1 MKSLYI
7 TLFLACGL
15 NAYAQENRKASETQ
29 IQEAVNYQEAKAFE
43 AKMMKEAQQRAA
55 EKPSVFKLASEQG
68 LPVKPQSVSNT
79 PQDHEERLL
88 SRRDLTIQEIRKTI
102 PKD

>member
-15 NAYAQENRKASETQ
+15 HAYAQENRKDSETQ
-29 IQEAVNYQEAKAFE
+29 VQEAVNYKEAKAFE
-43 AKMMKEAQQRAA
+43 AEMITEAQQRTS
-55 EKPSVFKLASEQG
+55 EKPSVVKLASEQG
-68 LPVKPQSVSNT
+68 LAVKPQTISHA
-79 PQDHEERLL
+79 PQDHKEKLL
-88 SRRDLTIQEIRKTI
+88 SSRNLTIQEIRKTI

>member
-15 NAYAQENRKASETQ
+15 HAYAQENKKTSESQ
-29 IQEAVNYQEAKAFE
+29 IQEAVNYKEAKAFE
-43 AKMMKEAQQRAA
+43 AKMMKEAQQRAS
-55 EKPSVFKLASEQG
+55 EKPSAVKLASEQG
-68 LPVKPQSVSNT
+68 LPVKPQTLPNT
-79 PQDHEERLL
+79 PQDRKEKLL